1 MSDPRVFYSPREDA
15 TPVGELAALA
25 AVYRYL
31 LDRHE
36 AKKATGAD
44 SVNEPECKQGNRV
57 KSRQP
62 ETKADRCMHTRH

>member
-31 LDRHE
+31 LDRHG

-44 SVNEPECKQGNRV
+44 SENEPECKQAGEPHQKPPAGDEGR
-57 KSRQP
+57 
-62 ETKADRCMHTRH
+62 